1 MGKPSAVYFHRNR
14 GEWFFSVR
22 FQILDWAKFWQLP
35 LSAPQRF
42 RLVSFVLSPKL
53 FGPFSGKTFVT
64 LKQEDHQVRHLTEL
78 RKWGICFYRSERNF
92 SLHENGTGI
101 TLNGF
106 EFFWPLLGRGIPFET
121 QRGVVSE
128 STVSGTYQMP
138 LMGIPCHCE
147 VTMSRDIGQI
157 QVSENW
163 ISGKFILDSESMSR
177 LKRRF
182 EEEPEPKK

>member
-1 MGKPSAVYFHRNR
+1 MSPSAVYFHRNR

-22 FQILDWAKFWQLP
+22 FQILNWAKFWALP
-35 LSAPQRF
+35 LPALQRL
-42 RLVSFVLSPKL
+42 RLAAFVLSPKI

-64 LKQEDHQVRHLTEL
+64 LKLEDNQVRHLTEL
-78 RKWGICFYRSERNF
+78 RKWGVCFYRSEKNF
-92 SLHENGTGI
+92 ALHEDGTGL

-106 EFFWPLLGRGIPFET
+106 EFFWPLLRRGVSFPP

-147 VTMSRDIGQI
+147 VTMSPEVGQI
-157 QVSENW
+157 LVSEDW
-163 ISGKFILDSESMSR
+163 IRGSFVLDAESMMR
-177 LKRRF
+177 LRERF
-182 EEEPEPKK
+182 ANAL